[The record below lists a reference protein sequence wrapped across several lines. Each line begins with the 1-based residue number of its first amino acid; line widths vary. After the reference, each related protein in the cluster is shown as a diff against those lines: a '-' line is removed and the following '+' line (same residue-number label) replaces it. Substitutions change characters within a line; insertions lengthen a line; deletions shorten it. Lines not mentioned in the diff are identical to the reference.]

1 MLNMVLAH
9 KGIVAW
15 LMLAELLNERV
26 VTFTPEVMEDHL
38 VVFLK

>member
-1 MLNMVLAH
+1 MVLAH

-26 VTFTPEVMEDHL
+26 VIFMTEVMEDHQM
-38 VVFLK
+38 VFLK